1 MHRFLR
7 AAGFP
12 DFMTEKTVYD
22 FLEREVTVPAN
33 FYSEINTDAE
43 TRISEYRLMLT
54 ENIGVA
60 AALMRAGNR
69 PPVLQYYYPFFET
82 FEETSVAPCTIER
95 HTAEE
100 TFSGLIEDYSPGISL
115 IFFMINSLDYRRK
128 LCGGADPLKAYTGT
142 YLAAFANDGKVLFP
156 IAKKEQ
162 DVIADIEARK
172 ERRRLQEAALAGD
185 EDAGLKLDNEQ
196 VYLFDQINERMHSE
210 DLYTVVDQT
219 FIPWG
224 VECDQYSVVGEIT
237 AVEETVNGYSGIPL
251 WLLSVESNDV
261 KFRVCMR
268 KQDLLG
274 EPVPGRRI
282 KCGIW
287 LHGHVNLET

>member
-1 MHRFLR
+1 
-7 AAGFP
+7 
-12 DFMTEKTVYD
+12 MTEKTVYD

-33 FYSEINTDAE
+33 FYSEVNIDVE
-43 TRISEYRLMLT
+43 TKVSEYRLMLT
-54 ENIGVA
+54 ENIGIA
-60 AALMRAGNR
+60 AALLRAGKR

-82 FEETSVAPCTIER
+82 FEETSTAQCTIER
-95 HTAEE
+95 HTATE
-100 TFSGLIEDYSPGISL
+100 TYSGLIDDYSPGVSL
-115 IFFMINSLDYRRK
+115 IFFLINSLDYRKK
-128 LCGGADPLKAYTGT
+128 LSAGADPLKAYTGT
-142 YLAAFANDGKVLFP
+142 YLAAFSTEGKVLLP
-156 IAKKEQ
+156 IAKNRQ

-196 VYLFDQINERMHSE
+196 VFLFDQLTERIHSE
-210 DLYTVVDQT
+210 DLYSLVDQT

-224 VECDQYSVVGEIT
+224 VECDQYSVVGEIV
-237 AVEETVNGYSGIPL
+237 AVEEAMNSYTGIPL

-274 EPVPGRRI
+274 EPFPGRRI

>member
-1 MHRFLR
+1 
-7 AAGFP
+7 
-12 DFMTEKTVYD
+12 MTEKTVYD

-33 FYSEINTDAE
+33 FYSEVNIDVE
-43 TRISEYRLMLT
+43 TKVSEYRLMLT
-54 ENIGVA
+54 ENIGIA
-60 AALMRAGNR
+60 AALLRAGKR

-82 FEETSVAPCTIER
+82 FEETSTAQCTIER
-95 HTAEE
+95 HTATE
-100 TFSGLIEDYSPGISL
+100 TYSGLIDDYSPGVSL
-115 IFFMINSLDYRRK
+115 IFFLINSLDYRKK
-128 LCGGADPLKAYTGT
+128 LSAGADPLKAYTGT
-142 YLAAFANDGKVLFP
+142 YLAAFSTEGKVLLP
-156 IAKKEQ
+156 IAKSRQ

-196 VYLFDQINERMHSE
+196 VFLFDQLTERIHSE
-210 DLYTVVDQT
+210 DLYTLVDQT

-224 VECDQYSVVGEIT
+224 VECDQYSVVGEIV
-237 AVEETVNGYSGIPL
+237 AVEEAMNSYTGIPL

-274 EPVPGRRI
+274 EPFPGRRI